1 MADKIK
7 GITIEIDGDT
17 TKLSKALKDLNSKLK
32 QSQSNLKDIDKL
44 LRFDPGNTTLL
55 QQKYKYL
62 GDEIEATKEKLKALK
77 QAESQA
83 VQALAK
89 GDITEQE
96 FEDLQREIVETEQK
110 LQGLTQRFD
119 EFGSVSAQR
128 VAAAG
133 EKMKTVGS
141 SVENTGKK
149 MSVVSAGITAV
160 GVASGK
166 MAVDFEDAMAKV
178 STIADTSEVSMDELE
193 RAILDLSNQTGISSA
208 DIAQNV
214 YDAIS
219 AGQKTGDA
227 VNFVTKSSMLAKAGF
242 ADAGAALDVLTTIM
256 NAYGL
261 EADKVAEV
269 SDTLIQT
276 QNLGKTTVG
285 QLASSMGKI
294 IPTAN
299 AYGVQL
305 DQLCAGYAL
314 MTANGVATAEST
326 TYMNAMLNE
335 LGKSGTGVA
344 KILKEKT
351 GLSFAELME
360 QGYSLSDVLAI
371 IEQSAKE
378 QGLAF
383 TDMWSSSEA
392 AKAGLITLGDSAEK
406 FNGVLGQ
413 MQQSTGA
420 TDSAFEKLKT
430 NSYNIQLTI
439 NKLKNTAIEL
449 GTALMQ
455 VLAPIFVAL
464 AEKVSALA
472 QWFSGLS
479 ESQKNTIVT
488 IALVVAAI
496 GPLLVII
503 GKAISV
509 VGTIMTAV
517 PKIVSGIT
525 AIGKVLKVLWVILS
539 ANPIGLVI
547 AAIAALVAGFL
558 YLWENCEGF
567 REFWINLWNK
577 LKEIVSAAVNVIKN
591 VVSSAINGIN
601 LAITTGLTAAKDVV
615 TNILGGIKNA
625 FSNVWNGVKS
635 IVSGAISKIKS
646 LLDFDWELPK
656 LKLPHFSIKGEFSL
670 DPPSIPHI
678 GVDWY
683 RKAMNDGMILN
694 SPTIFGAAGG
704 KLLGAG
710 EAGPEAVVGASS
722 LRGMIQ
728 DAVAA
733 AGAGGV
739 GDIII
744 PVYVG
749 QERIDEIVLNATQ
762 RSTYR
767 SGGR

>member
-1 MADKIK
+1 MADRIK

-17 TKLSKALKDLNSKLK
+17 SKLSKALKDVNSELK
-32 QSQSNLKDIDKL
+32 QSQNKLKDIDKL
-44 LRFDPGNTTLL
+44 LKVDPGNTTLL
-55 QQKYKYL
+55 QQKYKTI
-62 GDEIEATKEKLKALK
+62 GTEIEATKKKLETLK
-77 QAESQA
+77 TAESQA
-83 VQALAK
+83 SHALAN

-96 FEDLQREIVETEQK
+96 FEALQREIIETEQK
-110 LQGLTQRFD
+110 LQSLTKEFK
-119 EFGSVSAQR
+119 EFGSVSAQQ

-149 MSVVSAGITAV
+149 MSVVSASIAAV

-208 DIAQNV
+208 DIAKNV

-269 SDTLIQT
+269 SDMLIQT

-285 QLASSMGKI
+285 QLANSMGKI

-344 KILKEKT
+344 KILQEKT

-392 AKAGLITLGDSAEK
+392 AKAGLITLGDSADK

-439 NKLKNTAIEL
+439 NQLKNTAIEL

-455 VLAPIFVAL
+455 VLAPIIVAL

-479 ESQKNTIVT
+479 DSQKNTIVT

-503 GKAISV
+503 GKVISV

-567 REFWINLWNK
+567 REFWINLWNE
-577 LKEIVSAAVNVIKN
+577 LKE
-591 VVSSAINGIN
+591 
-601 LAITTGLTAAKDVV
+601 
-615 TNILGGIKNA
+615 
-625 FSNVWNGVKS
+625 

-646 LLDFDWELPK
+646 FLDFDWELPK
-656 LKLPHFSIKGEFSL
+656 IKLPHFSIKGEFSL

-678 GVDWY
+678 GVEWY

-704 KLLGAG
+704 KFLGAG

-722 LRGMIQ
+722 LRSMIQ
-728 DAVAA
+728 DAVASA
-733 AGAGGV
+733 SAGGV

>member
-1 MADKIK
+1 MADRIK

-17 TKLSKALKDLNSKLK
+17 SKLSKALKDVNSELK
-32 QSQSNLKDIDKL
+32 QSQNKLKDIDKL
-44 LRFDPGNTTLL
+44 LKFDPGNTTLL
-55 QQKYKYL
+55 QQKYKTI
-62 GDEIEATKEKLKALK
+62 GTEIEATKKKLETLK
-77 QAESQA
+77 TAESQA
-83 VQALAK
+83 SHALAN

-96 FEDLQREIVETEQK
+96 FEALQREIIETEQK
-110 LQGLTQRFD
+110 LQSLTKEFK
-119 EFGSVSAQR
+119 EFGSVSAQQ

-149 MSVVSAGITAV
+149 MSVVSASIAAV

-178 STIADTSEVSMDELE
+178 STIADNSEVSMDELE

-269 SDTLIQT
+269 SDMLIQT

-285 QLASSMGKI
+285 QLANSMGKI

-344 KILKEKT
+344 KILQEKT

-392 AKAGLITLGDSAEK
+392 AKAGLITLGDSADK

-420 TDSAFEKLKT
+420 TDSAFEKLQT

-439 NKLKNTAIEL
+439 NQLKNTAIEL

-464 AEKVSALA
+464 AEKISALT

-479 ESQKNTIVT
+479 DSQKNTIVT

-503 GKAISV
+503 GKVISV

-547 AAIAALVAGFL
+547 TAIAALVAGFL

-567 REFWINLWNK
+567 REFWINLWNE
-577 LKEIVSAAVNVIKN
+577 LKE
-591 VVSSAINGIN
+591 
-601 LAITTGLTAAKDVV
+601 
-615 TNILGGIKNA
+615 
-625 FSNVWNGVKS
+625 

-646 LLDFDWELPK
+646 FLDFDWELPK
-656 LKLPHFSIKGEFSL
+656 IKLPHFSIKGEFSL

-678 GVDWY
+678 GVEWY

-749 QERIDEIVLNATQ
+749 QERIDEIVLNAAQ

>member
-1 MADKIK
+1 MADRIK

-17 TKLSKALKDLNSKLK
+17 SKLSKALKDVNSELK
-32 QSQSNLKDIDKL
+32 QSQNKLKDIDKL
-44 LRFDPGNTTLL
+44 LKFDPGNTTLL
-55 QQKYKYL
+55 QQKYKTI
-62 GDEIEATKEKLKALK
+62 GTEIEATKKKLETLK
-77 QAESQA
+77 TAESQA
-83 VQALAK
+83 SHALAN

-96 FEDLQREIVETEQK
+96 FEALQREIIETEQK
-110 LQGLTQRFD
+110 LQSLTKEFK
-119 EFGSVSAQR
+119 EFGSVSAQQ

-149 MSVVSAGITAV
+149 MSVVSASIAAV

-269 SDTLIQT
+269 SDMLIQT

-285 QLASSMGKI
+285 QLANSMGKI

-344 KILKEKT
+344 KILQEKT

-392 AKAGLITLGDSAEK
+392 AKAGLITLGDSADK

-439 NKLKNTAIEL
+439 NQLKNTAIEL

-455 VLAPIFVAL
+455 VLAPIIVAL

-479 ESQKNTIVT
+479 DSQKNTIVT

-503 GKAISV
+503 GKVISV

-567 REFWINLWNK
+567 REFWINLWNE
-577 LKEIVSAAVNVIKN
+577 LKE
-591 VVSSAINGIN
+591 
-601 LAITTGLTAAKDVV
+601 
-615 TNILGGIKNA
+615 
-625 FSNVWNGVKS
+625 

-646 LLDFDWELPK
+646 FLDFDWELPK
-656 LKLPHFSIKGEFSL
+656 IKLPHFSIKGEFSL

-678 GVDWY
+678 GVEWY

-704 KLLGAG
+704 KFLGAG

-722 LRGMIQ
+722 LRSMIQ
-728 DAVAA
+728 DAVASA
-733 AGAGGV
+733 SAGGV

>member
-1 MADKIK
+1 MADRIK

-17 TKLSKALKDLNSKLK
+17 SKLSKALKDVNSELK
-32 QSQSNLKDIDKL
+32 QSQNKLKDIDKL
-44 LRFDPGNTTLL
+44 LKFDPGNTTLL
-55 QQKYKYL
+55 QQKYKTI
-62 GDEIEATKEKLKALK
+62 GTEIEATKKKLETLK
-77 QAESQA
+77 TAESQA
-83 VQALAK
+83 SHALAN

-96 FEDLQREIVETEQK
+96 FEALQREIIETEQK
-110 LQGLTQRFD
+110 LQSLTKEFK
-119 EFGSVSAQR
+119 EFGSVSAQQ

-149 MSVVSAGITAV
+149 MSVVSASIAAV

-269 SDTLIQT
+269 SDMLIQT

-285 QLASSMGKI
+285 QLANSMGKI

-344 KILKEKT
+344 KILQEKT

-392 AKAGLITLGDSAEK
+392 AKAGLITLGDSADK

-420 TDSAFEKLKT
+420 TDSAFEKLQT

-439 NKLKNTAIEL
+439 NQLKNTAIEL

-464 AEKVSALA
+464 SEKISALT

-479 ESQKNTIVT
+479 DSQKNTIVT

-503 GKAISV
+503 GKVISV

-547 AAIAALVAGFL
+547 TAIAALVAGFL

-567 REFWINLWNK
+567 REFWINLWNE
-577 LKEIVSAAVNVIKN
+577 LKE
-591 VVSSAINGIN
+591 
-601 LAITTGLTAAKDVV
+601 
-615 TNILGGIKNA
+615 
-625 FSNVWNGVKS
+625 

-646 LLDFDWELPK
+646 FLDFDWELPK
-656 LKLPHFSIKGEFSL
+656 IKLPHFSIKGEFSL

-678 GVDWY
+678 GVEWY

-749 QERIDEIVLNATQ
+749 QERIDEIVLNAAQ

>member
-1 MADKIK
+1 MADRIK

-17 TKLSKALKDLNSKLK
+17 SKLSKAIKDVNSELK
-32 QSQSNLKDIDKL
+32 QSQNKLKDIDKL
-44 LRFDPGNTTLL
+44 LKFDPGNTTLL
-55 QQKYKYL
+55 QQKYKTI
-62 GDEIEATKEKLKALK
+62 GTEIEATKKKLETLK
-77 QAESQA
+77 TAESQA
-83 VQALAK
+83 SHALAN

-96 FEDLQREIVETEQK
+96 FEALQREIIETEQK
-110 LQGLTQRFD
+110 LQSLTKEFK
-119 EFGSVSAQR
+119 EFGSVSAQQ

-149 MSVVSAGITAV
+149 MSVVSASIAAV

-269 SDTLIQT
+269 SDMLIQT

-285 QLASSMGKI
+285 QLANSMGKI

-344 KILKEKT
+344 KILQEKT

-360 QGYSLSDVLAI
+360 QGYSLSDVLTI

-392 AKAGLITLGDSAEK
+392 AKAGLITLGDSADK

-420 TDSAFEKLKT
+420 TDSAFEKLQT

-439 NKLKNTAIEL
+439 NQLKNTAIEL

-464 AEKVSALA
+464 AEKISALT

-479 ESQKNTIVT
+479 DSQKNTIVT

-503 GKAISV
+503 GKVISV

-547 AAIAALVAGFL
+547 TAIAALVAGFL

-567 REFWINLWNK
+567 REFWINLWNE
-577 LKEIVSAAVNVIKN
+577 LKE
-591 VVSSAINGIN
+591 
-601 LAITTGLTAAKDVV
+601 
-615 TNILGGIKNA
+615 
-625 FSNVWNGVKS
+625 

-646 LLDFDWELPK
+646 FLDFDWELPK
-656 LKLPHFSIKGEFSL
+656 IKLPHFSIKGEFSL

-678 GVDWY
+678 GVEWY

-704 KLLGAG
+704 KFLGAG

-749 QERIDEIVLNATQ
+749 QERIDEIVLNAAQ

>member
-1 MADKIK
+1 MADRIK

-17 TKLSKALKDLNSKLK
+17 SKLSKALKDVNSELK
-32 QSQSNLKDIDKL
+32 QSQNKLKDIDKL
-44 LRFDPGNTTLL
+44 LKFDPGNTTLL
-55 QQKYKYL
+55 QQKYKTI
-62 GDEIEATKEKLKALK
+62 GTEIEATKKKLETLK
-77 QAESQA
+77 TAESQA
-83 VQALAK
+83 SHALAN

-96 FEDLQREIVETEQK
+96 FEELQREIIETEQK
-110 LQGLTQRFD
+110 LQSLTKEFK
-119 EFGSVSAQR
+119 EFGSVSAQQ

-133 EKMKTVGS
+133 EKMKTVGY

-149 MSVVSAGITAV
+149 MSVVSASITAV

-166 MAVDFEDAMAKV
+166 MAMDFEDAMAKV
-178 STIADTSEVSMDELE
+178 STIADTSEVSMNELE
-193 RAILDLSNQTGISSA
+193 QAILELSNQTGISSA

-227 VNFVTKSSMLAKAGF
+227 VNFVAKSSMLAKAGF

-261 EADKVAEV
+261 EADKVEEV
-269 SDTLIQT
+269 SDMLVQT

-285 QLASSMGKI
+285 QLANSMGKI

-344 KILKEKT
+344 KILQEKT

-392 AKAGLITLGDSAEK
+392 AKAGLITLGDSADK

-420 TDSAFEKLKT
+420 TDSAFEKLQT

-439 NKLKNTAIEL
+439 NQLKNTAIEL

-464 AEKVSALA
+464 AEKISALT

-479 ESQKNTIVT
+479 DSQKNTIVT

-503 GKAISV
+503 GKVISV

-547 AAIAALVAGFL
+547 TAIAALVAGFL

-567 REFWINLWNK
+567 REFWINLWNE
-577 LKEIVSAAVNVIKN
+577 LKE
-591 VVSSAINGIN
+591 
-601 LAITTGLTAAKDVV
+601 
-615 TNILGGIKNA
+615 
-625 FSNVWNGVKS
+625 

-646 LLDFDWELPK
+646 FLDFDWELPK
-656 LKLPHFSIKGEFSL
+656 IKLPHFSIKGEFSL

-678 GVDWY
+678 GVEWY

-749 QERIDEIVLNATQ
+749 QERIDEIVLNAAQ

>member
-96 FEDLQREIVETEQK
+96 FEDLQREIIETEQK

-646 LLDFDWELPK
+646 FLDFDWELPK

-678 GVDWY
+678 SVDWY
-683 RKAMNDGMILN
+683 KKAMNDGMILN

-710 EAGPEAVVGASS
+710 EAGPEAVVGAAS
-722 LRGMIQ
+722 LRNMIQ
-728 DAVAA
+728 DAVASA
-733 AGAGGV
+733 SAGGV

>member
-110 LQGLTQRFD
+110 LKGLTQRFD

-227 VNFVTKSSMLAKAGF
+227 VIFVTKSSMLAKAGF

-269 SDTLIQT
+269 SDMLIQT

-285 QLASSMGKI
+285 QLANSMGKI

-439 NKLKNTAIEL
+439 NQLKNTAIEL

-479 ESQKNTIVT
+479 DSQKNTIVT

-503 GKAISV
+503 GKVISV

-591 VVSSAINGIN
+591 VVSSAINGIK

-710 EAGPEAVVGASS
+710 EAGPEAVVGAAS
-722 LRGMIQ
+722 LRSMIQ
-728 DAVAA
+728 DAVASA
-733 AGAGGV
+733 SAGGV

>member
-1 MADKIK
+1 MADRIK

-17 TKLSKALKDLNSKLK
+17 SKLSKALKDVNSELK
-32 QSQSNLKDIDKL
+32 QSQNKLKDIDKL
-44 LRFDPGNTTLL
+44 LKFDPGNTTLL
-55 QQKYKYL
+55 QQKYKTI
-62 GDEIEATKEKLKALK
+62 GTEIEATKKKLETLK
-77 QAESQA
+77 TAESQTS
-83 VQALAK
+83 QALAN

-96 FEDLQREIVETEQK
+96 FEALQREIIETEQK
-110 LQGLTQRFD
+110 LQSLTKEFK
-119 EFGSVSAQR
+119 EFGSVSAQQ

-149 MSVVSAGITAV
+149 MSVVSASIAAV

-269 SDTLIQT
+269 SDMLIQT

-285 QLASSMGKI
+285 QLANSMGKI

-344 KILKEKT
+344 KILQEKT

-392 AKAGLITLGDSAEK
+392 AKAGLITLGDSADK

-420 TDSAFEKLKT
+420 TDSAFEKLQT

-439 NKLKNTAIEL
+439 NQLKNTAIEL

-464 AEKVSALA
+464 AEKISALT

-479 ESQKNTIVT
+479 DSQKNTIVT

-503 GKAISV
+503 GKVISV

-547 AAIAALVAGFL
+547 TAIAALVAGFL

-567 REFWINLWNK
+567 REFWINLWNE
-577 LKEIVSAAVNVIKN
+577 LKE
-591 VVSSAINGIN
+591 
-601 LAITTGLTAAKDVV
+601 
-615 TNILGGIKNA
+615 
-625 FSNVWNGVKS
+625 

-646 LLDFDWELPK
+646 FLDFDWELPK
-656 LKLPHFSIKGEFSL
+656 IKLPHFSIKGEFSL

-678 GVDWY
+678 GVEWY

-722 LRGMIQ
+722 LRSMIQ
-728 DAVAA
+728 DAVASA
-733 AGAGGV
+733 SAGGV